1 MWTPDPALM
10 QLALAEALRGAG
22 RTHPNP
28 SVGAV
33 VVKDGAVVG
42 TGFHIGPGN
51 PHAEV
56 VALRAAGERA
66 RGADLYVSLE
76 PCCTTGRTGPCTQAI
91 LAAGVSRVAA
101 AVLDPNPQ
109 VNGRGIQ
116 ALRDMGIE
124 TSLGFLEREGVAVDP
139 AYHAFYR
146 KDRPFVH
153 LKWAQTLDGR
163 VVIPGGGYIT
173 GPEAR
178 LKVHF
183 DRFLSDAILVSA
195 STVEADDPLLT
206 VRLEDRHK
214 AIARVILDH
223 RCRLTGHERVFLTC
237 PDGGPVWVVRPPGSE
252 SGHLARKEGVA
263 VVDVATSTDGRFPL
277 SEVLQALKARGIMGL
292 YVEAVGGLSSAFLR
306 AGLVDRVSVHVAP
319 LLAGPGPG
327 PAALEGAISPTGGV
341 VVLRRPYWERAGAD
355 WIVTADVEDA
365 CSLD

>member
-1 MWTPDPALM
+1 MWTPDPAHM
-10 QLALAEALRGAG
+10 QLAFAEALRGAG

-76 PCCTTGRTGPCTQAI
+76 PCCTTGRTGPCTEAI
-91 LAAGVSRVAA
+91 SAAGVSRVAA

-109 VNGRGIQ
+109 VSGRGIQ
-116 ALRDMGIE
+116 ALRDMGIV
-124 TSLGFLEREGVAVDP
+124 TSLGFLERDSVAVDP
-139 AYHAFYR
+139 AYHGFYR
-146 KDRPFVH
+146 KGRPYVH

-178 LKVHF
+178 LRVHF
-183 DRFLSDAILVSA
+183 DRYLSDAILVSA

-206 VRLEDRHK
+206 IRLEDRHK
-214 AIARVILDH
+214 TIARVILDH
-223 RCRLTGHERVFLTC
+223 QGRLTGHERIFLTC
-237 PDGGPVWVVRPPGSE
+237 PDEGPVWIVRPPGSE
-252 SGHLARKEGVA
+252 PNPLAGKEGVA
-263 VVDVATSTDGRFPL
+263 ILDVATAADGRFPL
-277 SEVLQALKARGIMGL
+277 SEVLQALKVRGIMGL

-306 AGLVDRVSVHVAP
+306 AGLVDKVSVHVAP

-327 PAALEGAISPTGGV
+327 PAALEGVVSPAGGV
-341 VVLRRPYWERAGAD
+341 VVLEHPHWERAGAD

-365 CSLD
+365 CSLG

>member
-1 MWTPDPALM
+1 MWIPDPAHM

-33 VVKDGAVVG
+33 VVKDGTVVG

-51 PHAEV
+51 PHAEI
-56 VALRAAGERA
+56 VALKAAGDRA
-66 RGADLYVSLE
+66 RGSDLYVSLE
-76 PCCTTGRTGPCTQAI
+76 PCCTTGRTGPCTEAI
-91 LAAGVSRVAA
+91 SAAGVLRVAA

-109 VNGRGIQ
+109 VRGRGIEV
-116 ALRDMGIE
+116 LREAGIE
-124 TSLGFLEREGVAVDP
+124 TSVGMLEREGVAVDP
-139 AYHAFYR
+139 AYHAFYG
-146 KDRPFVH
+146 KGRPYVH

-183 DRFLSDAILVSA
+183 DRFVSDAILVSA

-214 AIARVILDH
+214 AIARVVLDH
-223 RCRLTGHERVFLTC
+223 QCRLSGKERLFLTC
-237 PDGGPVWVVRPPGSE
+237 PDGGPVWVVRPPGSMSE
-252 SGHLARKEGVA
+252 ELARREGVA
-263 VVDVATSTDGRFPL
+263 ILEVATDAAGRFPL
-277 SEVLQALKARGIMGL
+277 AAVLQSLKERGVMGV

-306 AGLVDRVSVHVAP
+306 AGLVDKVSIHVAP
-319 LLAGPGPG
+319 LLAGTGPG
-327 PAALEGAISPTGGV
+327 PAALEGLISPAGAV
-341 VVLRRPYWERAGAD
+341 VVLRRPHWERAGAD
-355 WIVTADVEDA
+355 WIVSADVEDA

>member
-1 MWTPDPALM
+1 MWTPDAAHM

-33 VVKDGAVVG
+33 VVRDGKVVG
-42 TGFHIGPGN
+42 TGFHVGPGH

-56 VALRAAGERA
+56 VALRAAGDRA

-76 PCCTTGRTGPCTQAI
+76 PCCTTGRTGPCTEAI
-91 LAAGVSRVAA
+91 TAAGVSRVAA

-109 VNGRGIQ
+109 VRGRGMA
-116 ALRDMGIE
+116 ALKDAGLE
-124 TSLGFLEREGVAVDP
+124 TSLGFLEREGVAVDA
-139 AYHAFYR
+139 AYHTFYR
-146 KDRPFVH
+146 KGRPHVH

-183 DRFLSDAILVSA
+183 DRFLSDAILVGA
-195 STVEADDPLLT
+195 STVTADDPLLT
-206 VRLEDRHK
+206 VRLDDRHK

-223 RCRLTGHERVFLTC
+223 GCRLSGHERLFLTC
-237 PDGGPVWVVRPPGSE
+237 PDGGPVWIVRPPGAGSE
-252 SGHLARKEGVA
+252 GLPRREGVE
-263 VVDVATSTDGRFPL
+263 VLEVATAADGRFPL
-277 SEVLQALKARGIMGL
+277 AQVLQVLKERGVMGL
-292 YVEAVGGLSSAFLR
+292 YVEAVGSLSTAFLK
-306 AGLVDRVSVHVAP
+306 AGLVDRVSIHVAP
-319 LLAGPGPG
+319 LLAGTGPG
-327 PAALEGAISPTGGV
+327 PAALEGAISPGGGV
-341 VVLRRPYWERAGAD
+341 VVLGRPQWERAGAD

-365 CSLD
+365 CSLA